1 MQRRRKISLRNHIEE
16 WKYKSYDY
24 TSIVTSLLHI
34 TFSDSGVSHKLVD
47 KGIDDESGDR
57 FCKLDEESEEKLE
70 FR

>member
-1 MQRRRKISLRNHIEE
+1 MQRRRKSVYATTRGMEV
-16 WKYKSYDY
+16 KSYDY